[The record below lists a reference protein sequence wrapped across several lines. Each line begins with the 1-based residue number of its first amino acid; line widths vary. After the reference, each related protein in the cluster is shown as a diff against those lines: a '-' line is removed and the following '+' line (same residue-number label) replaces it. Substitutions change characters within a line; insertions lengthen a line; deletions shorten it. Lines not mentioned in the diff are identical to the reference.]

1 MRAILFD
8 LDGTL
13 LDLDTAAFMRR
24 YFRAIRRIPTP
35 GWDGDLLDAVAI
47 GTEEMLGRH
56 PGRTNAEVFWERFE
70 DVTGRPQEHWLPV
83 FEEFYRSGFPKLQ
96 EGAGP
101 NEGALRAF
109 NTARARG
116 LSVVVATNPMFPR
129 AAVDHRLAWAGLGEL
144 PDDVLV
150 TSYETSTACKPWP
163 EYFSEVARRIGVP
176 PSDCLMVGDDPSMD
190 LGSRDAGMRAWLLDE
205 PRAGW
210 AADYV
215 GSLDELADFI
225 ERC

>member
-24 YFRAIRRIPTP
+24 YFQAIRRIETP
-35 GWDGDLLDAVAI
+35 GWDGNLLDAVAI

-56 PGRTNAEVFWERFE
+56 PGRTNADVFWQRFE
-70 DVTGRPQEHWLPV
+70 DITGRPQHEWLPV
-83 FEEFYRSGFPKLQ
+83 FEEFYRSGFPGLR

-101 NEGALRAF
+101 NE
-109 NTARARG
+109 
-116 LSVVVATNPMFPR
+116 
-129 AAVDHRLAWAGLGEL
+129 DHRLAWAGLSEL

-190 LGSRDAGMRAWLLDE
+190 LGSRDAGMKAWLLDE
-205 PRAGW
+205 ARAGW

>member
-1 MRAILFD
+1 MGSDGAAHEACYHVAARHPCRKASEMRAILFD

-24 YFRAIRRIPTP
+24 YFQAIRRIETP
-35 GWDGDLLDAVAI
+35 GWDGNLLDAVAI

-56 PGRTNAEVFWERFE
+56 PGRTNADVFWQRFE
-70 DVTGRPQEHWLPV
+70 DITGRPQHEWLPV
-83 FEEFYRSGFPKLQ
+83 FEEFYRSGFPGLR

-101 NEGALRAF
+101 NE
-109 NTARARG
+109 
-116 LSVVVATNPMFPR
+116 
-129 AAVDHRLAWAGLGEL
+129 DHRLAWAGLSEL

-190 LGSRDAGMRAWLLDE
+190 LGSRDAGMKAWLLDE
-205 PRAGW
+205 ARAGW

-225 ERC
+225 KRC

>member
-1 MRAILFD
+1 MGSDGAAHEACYHVAARHPCRKASEMRAILFD

-24 YFRAIRRIPTP
+24 YFQAIRRIETP
-35 GWDGDLLDAVAI
+35 GWDGNLLDAVAI

-56 PGRTNAEVFWERFE
+56 PGRTNADVFWQRFE
-70 DVTGRPQEHWLPV
+70 DITGRPQHEWLPV
-83 FEEFYRSGFPKLQ
+83 FEEFYRSGFPGLR

-101 NEGALRAF
+101 NE
-109 NTARARG
+109 
-116 LSVVVATNPMFPR
+116 
-129 AAVDHRLAWAGLGEL
+129 DHRLAWAGLSEL